1 MNKSRGETMEENNL
15 KIGRI
20 PLQNKAFSLMY
31 SVQRT
36 SKGMRILL
44 KLYNNIE
51 DKPVSRMSSIILNE
65 QEIPLLVK
73 VLQNLTG
80 EDKDNVQS

>member
-1 MNKSRGETMEENNL
+1 MEESNL

-36 SKGMRILL
+36 SNGMRILL

-65 QEIPLLVK
+65 QEITTLVK
-73 VLQNLTG
+73 VLQSLTG
-80 EDKDNVQS
+80 ENRDNVPA

>member
-1 MNKSRGETMEENNL
+1 MEESNL

-36 SKGMRILL
+36 SNGMRILL

-65 QEIPLLVK
+65 QEITTLVK
-73 VLQNLTG
+73 VLQSLLG
-80 EDKDNVQS
+80 ENRDNVPA

>member
-1 MNKSRGETMEENNL
+1 MEESNL

-36 SKGMRILL
+36 SNGMRILL

-65 QEIPLLVK
+65 QEITTLVK
-73 VLQNLTG
+73 VLQSLIG
-80 EDKDNVQS
+80 ENRDNVPA

>member
-1 MNKSRGETMEENNL
+1 MEENNL